1 MPLKT
6 PAGVKETPP
15 GRGSGVVM
23 VDAGKPVAITENEPA
38 VSTVNVA
45 LLALMIVGGPLTF
58 CVNTADV
65 LPAKLVSPAYTAVMG
80 CEPAVSVVVVNVAT
94 PAASAPLP
102 MGVPASRKVTVPLA
116 VADDTVAVK
125 VTESPTFEGFNEEL
139 RIVVVAGSVYVTVIL
154 T

>member
-6 PAGVKETPP
+6 PAGVNVTPP

-23 VDAGKPVAITENEPA
+23 VGVGKPLAITENEPA
-38 VSTVNVA
+38 VSTVKDAV
-45 LLALMIVGGPLTF
+45 LALRIVGGPLTF
-58 CVNTADV
+58 CVSIADV
-65 LPAKLVSPAYTAVMG
+65 LPPKLASPAYTAVMG
-80 CEPAVSVVVVNVAT
+80 CEPAVSALVVNVAT

-102 MGVPASRKVTVPLA
+102 MGVPASRKVTVPVA

-139 RIVVVAGSVYVTVIL
+139 RIVVVVGSVYVTVML